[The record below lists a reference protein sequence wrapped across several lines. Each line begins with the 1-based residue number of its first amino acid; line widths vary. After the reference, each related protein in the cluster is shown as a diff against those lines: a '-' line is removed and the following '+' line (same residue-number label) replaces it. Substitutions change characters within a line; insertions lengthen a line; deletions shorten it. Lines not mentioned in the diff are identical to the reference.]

1 MAVSSI
7 MVAYPFNSAP
17 KEASPGNLVTIDLHS
32 RYWLAQLPGIFGD
45 RLQMAAGIGRR
56 NE

>member
-7 MVAYPFNSAP
+7 MVAYLFNSAP
-17 KEASPGNLVTIDLHS
+17 KEASPGNLVTIGLHS

-45 RLQMAAGIGRR
+45 RLQMAAGIGLR